1 MDLTTLLGLLL
12 GVFSLIVAFVMEG
25 GSVGALLGLSAGI
38 IVFGGTIGAT
48 IISFPPDQLKS
59 VGALL
64 RVAFFGKSTDAR
76 GTIDELAELAALARR
91 EGILSLEERV
101 EQYEDPFFRNGVQM
115 IVDGV
120 DPGLVRS
127 VLETDIQ
134 FVENRHEAGAA
145 IFEAAGGFAP
155 TMGIIGTVM
164 GLIHVLGNL
173 SNVSRLGPLIA
184 TAFIATLYGVGSANL
199 IWLPIASKLK
209 QRSKQELLVKEL
221 IMEGIV
227 SIQAG
232 ENPLILR
239 QKLAVFLAPRERAPR
254 DEPSAQ
260 TPRDESQQVQ
270 AGADNA

>member
-1 MDLTTLLGLLL
+1 MDFTTLAGLSLGL
-12 GVFSLIVAFVMEG
+12 VSLIAAFVMEG
-25 GSVGALLGLSAGI
+25 GTVGALLGLSAAI
-38 IVFGGTIGAT
+38 IVFGGTVGAT
-48 IISFPPDQLKS
+48 IVSFPMAQLKS
-59 VGALL
+59 VGPLL
-64 RVAFFGKSTDAR
+64 RIAFLGKSPDAR
-76 GTIDELAELAALARR
+76 STIDELAELATLARR

-101 EQYEDPFFRNGVQM
+101 EQYDDPFLRNGVQM

-120 DPGLVRS
+120 DPELVRS

-134 FVENRHEAGAA
+134 FVESRHEAGAG

-199 IWLPIASKLK
+199 VWLPIASKLK
-209 QRSKQELLVKEL
+209 QRSKEELLVKEL

-239 QKLAVFLAPRERAPR
+239 QKLLVFLAPKARVENAQPIQQRAA
-254 DEPSAQ
+254 EG
-260 TPRDESQQVQ
+260 
-270 AGADNA
+270 GADNA

>member
-1 MDLTTLLGLLL
+1 MDFTTLAGLLL
-12 GVFSLIVAFVMEG
+12 GLASLIIAFVMEG
-25 GSVGALLGLSAGI
+25 GSVAALLGLSAAI
-38 IVFGGTIGAT
+38 IVLGGTVGAT
-48 IISFPPDQLKS
+48 VVSFPMAQLKS
-59 VGALL
+59 VGPLL
-64 RVAFFGKSTDAR
+64 RIAFLGKSPDAR
-76 GTIDELAELAALARR
+76 STIDELAELATLARR

-101 EQYEDPFFRNGVQM
+101 EQYDDPFFRNGVQM

-120 DPGLVRS
+120 DPELVRN

-134 FVENRHEAGAA
+134 FVESRHEAGAA

-173 SNVSRLGPLIA
+173 SNVSKLGPLIA

-209 QRSKQELLVKEL
+209 QRSKEELLVKEL
-221 IMEGIV
+221 ITEGIV

-239 QKLAVFLAPRERAPR
+239 QKLLVFLAPRARAAAERPV
-254 DEPSAQ
+254 
-260 TPRDESQQVQ
+260 QQRVEG
-270 AGADNA
+270 GAENDA